1 MKPWELV
8 RMSIADLTL
17 HKFRSA
23 LATIGIVFGVASV
36 IAMISI
42 SQGAQRETLARIELL
57 GVDNMV
63 VRSQKP
69 SITDSAAKQDN
80 RRFLM
85 EYGLKRIDLAHVR
98 ETFPCVRYAVG
109 LRNMRQKLF
118 TPDGRQLDLSVVA
131 TEPDYLQVT
140 RSGVARGRFLTCTDQ
155 MATATVCVAGSDAA
169 RKLFDYHDPIG
180 QMLHI
185 GQYWF
190 TVVGVLENASAIKD
204 SGGEDINNQVFVP
217 LKTAQARYGDTSYT
231 SQSGSA
237 EAVKLELDSVA
248 IQMTDADLVIPAAGR
263 MEQYLKRTHPRKDY
277 DLMVPME
284 LLRQK
289 AATQRIFAIVMASI
303 AGISLLIGGIGIMN
317 IMLAN
322 VYDRRKEI
330 GMRRALGA
338 TRKDI
343 ISQFVL
349 EASTLTTL
357 GGFAGVGVGYLLA
370 VVISRYAG
378 WPTMLTPAGVIL
390 SVGLA
395 TLTGLVFGL
404 WPARQAALISPI
416 EALRS
421 D

>member
-1 MKPWELV
+1 
-8 RMSIADLTL
+8 
-17 HKFRSA
+17 
-23 LATIGIVFGVASV
+23 
-36 IAMISI
+36 
-42 SQGAQRETLARIELL
+42 
-57 GVDNMV
+57 
-63 VRSQKP
+63 
-69 SITDSAAKQDN
+69 
-80 RRFLM
+80 
-85 EYGLKRIDLAHVR
+85 
-98 ETFPCVRYAVG
+98 
-109 LRNMRQKLF
+109 
-118 TPDGRQLDLSVVA
+118 
-131 TEPDYLQVT
+131 
-140 RSGVARGRFLTCTDQ
+140 
-155 MATATVCVAGSDAA
+155 
-169 RKLFDYHDPIG
+169 LFDYHDPIG
-180 QMLHI
+180 QTLHV
-185 GQYWF
+185 GLYWF

-231 SQSGSA
+231 RQSGSA
-237 EAVKLELDSVA
+237 EMVKLELDSVA
-248 IQMTDADLVIPAAGR
+248 IQMTDADLVIPAAAR

-357 GGFAGVGVGYLLA
+357 GGLAGVGVGYLLA

-378 WPTMLTPAGVIL
+378 WPTMLTPAGVIM
-390 SVGLA
+390 SVSLA

-416 EALRS
+416 VALRS

>member
-8 RMSIADLTL
+8 RMAMADLTL

-69 SITDSAAKQDN
+69 PITDTENKQDN

-85 EYGLKRIDLAHVR
+85 EYGLKRIDLEHVR
-98 ETFPCVRYAVG
+98 DTFPSVRYAVG

-118 TPDGRQLDLSVVA
+118 TADGRQLDLNVVA
-131 TEPDYLQVT
+131 TEPEYLHVT
-140 RSGVARGRFLTCTDQ
+140 RSSVARGRFLTAMDQ
-155 MATATVCVAGSDAA
+155 IANSTVCVVGCDAA
-169 RKLFDYHDPIG
+169 RKLFEYRDPVG
-180 QMLHI
+180 QSLHV
-185 GQYWF
+185 GQSWF
-190 TVVGVLENASAIKD
+190 TVVGILQNASAIKD
-204 SGGEDINNQVFVP
+204 SGGEDINNQVFIP
-217 LKTAQARYGDTSYT
+217 LKTAQARYGDVSYT
-231 SQSGSA
+231 QQSGSV
-237 EAVKLELDSVA
+237 EAVKLELDGVA
-248 IQMTDADLVIPAAGR
+248 IQMEDADLVIPSAAR

-277 DLMVPME
+277 DLLVPME

-338 TRKDI
+338 RRNDI
-343 ISQFVL
+343 IHQFVL

-357 GGFAGVGVGYLLA
+357 GGLAGVGVGYLLA

-378 WPTMLTPAGVIL
+378 WPTMLTPVGIVLGV
-390 SVGLA
+390 SLA

-404 WPARQAALISPI
+404 WPARQAAMISPI